1 MTATKQTPEA
11 RAAKRKMRAAIRQQV
26 MACGVPSDKAS
37 EIVDLALHGADR
49 AYDALTAATI
59 VSNDQRVNLN
69 ALLIA
74 TGLIEER
81 MQSARKLVET
91 MAPALGLTLQ
101 SSKIEVGGQPL

>member
-1 MTATKQTPEA
+1 MNATEQNPQA
-11 RAAKRKMRAAIRQQV
+11 RAQELQMRAAIRQQV
-26 MACGVPSDKAS
+26 MACGVPADKAS
-37 EIVDLALHGADR
+37 EIVDLAFHGASK

-59 VSNDQRVNLN
+59 VSSDQRVNLN

-81 MQSARKLVET
+81 MQSARKLVES

-101 SSKIEVGGQPL
+101 SSKVEVGGQPS